1 MHDDTDAGLLAA
13 FRAVF
18 PSRLPDTFDGQ
29 RQFIHPD
36 DLLLLY
42 THTAAPPLKRCGAT
56 ITPQTE
62 RNSSA
67 AGLFALSRPSPKQR
81 NR

>member
-1 MHDDTDAGLLAA
+1 MHDGADAGLFTA
-13 FRAVF
+13 FRTIF
-18 PSRLPDTFDGQ
+18 PGRLPDTFDGQ
-29 RQFIHPD
+29 RQFIHPN

-56 ITPQTE
+56 IAPETE

-67 AGLFALSRPSPKQR
+67 AGFFACIVFFAYAA
-81 NR
+81 